1 MGVISLGAGLSLR
14 SGPDLGSLR
23 WFVVALYMA
32 IGGLA
37 IAYDIAIGG
46 AALANNYALGGF
58 ASARVAIGGEEGG

>member
-1 MGVISLGAGLSLR
+1 
-14 SGPDLGSLR
+14 
-23 WFVVALYMA
+23 MA